1 MRRMGMKINKWGVV
15 VPLVLLLS
23 TLALAADSNPWE
35 KKLPFQEATIH
46 YVLSGMETGNET
58 LYIRDHGRETATYR
72 VGKTSMMGATVMN
85 ETIAIESPDW
95 LYHFDLTNHTGTKS
109 VNPQKYMIEEYHRL
123 SAAEQKQVNE
133 NIQKI
138 GLPMTDAMG
147 GTVEQKVT
155 KILGYDCD
163 RTQMMG
169 TTVYTLYGAG
179 IPLKIESNVMGMAM
193 RQEATAVNEGV
204 VDQKYFEPPQGI
216 VAVVDPEA
224 DAMARTLAQQTLAML
239 KSPDG
244 AKKMQE
250 ETPMNP
256 MMPQGSGQQQM
267 SPAEQQEMEQAMQM
281 LKGMMG
287 NQK

>member
-1 MRRMGMKINKWGVV
+1 
-15 VPLVLLLS
+15 
-23 TLALAADSNPWE
+23 
-35 KKLPFQEATIH
+35 
-46 YVLSGMETGNET
+46 
-58 LYIRDHGRETATYR
+58 
-72 VGKTSMMGATVMN
+72 
-85 ETIAIESPDW
+85 
-95 LYHFDLTNHTGTKS
+95 
-109 VNPQKYMIEEYHRL
+109 
-123 SAAEQKQVNE
+123 
-133 NIQKI
+133 
-138 GLPMTDAMG
+138 MTDAMG

-169 TTVYTLYGAG
+169 TTVYTLHGTG
-179 IPLKIESNVMGMAM
+179 IPLKIESNVMGMTM
-193 RQEATAVNEGV
+193 RQEATAVNEGG
-204 VDQKYFEPPQGI
+204 VDQKYFVPPQGI
-216 VAVVDPEA
+216 AAVFDPEA
-224 DAMARTLAQQTLAML
+224 DAMARSLAKQTLATL

-256 MMPQGSGQQQM
+256 MVPQGSSQQQI

>member
-1 MRRMGMKINKWGVV
+1 MKTKRWGVV
-15 VPLVLLLS
+15 VPLVLLVS
-23 TLALAADSNPWE
+23 TMAMAADSNPWE
-35 KKLPFQEATIH
+35 RKLPFKEATIH
-46 YVLSGMETGNET
+46 YLLSGMEAGTET
-58 LYIRDHGRETATYR
+58 LYIRDYGRNTATYR
-72 VGKTSMMGATVMN
+72 IGKMNMLGTTAMN
-85 ETIAIESPDW
+85 ETIAIESPEW
-95 LYHFDLTNHTGTKS
+95 VYHFDLTNHTGTKS

-123 SAAEQKQVNE
+123 SAAEQKQVSD
-133 NIQKI
+133 NIEKI
-138 GLPMTDAMG
+138 GLPMAEAIG

-169 TTVYTLYGAG
+169 TTVYTLHGAG
-179 IPLKIESNVMGMAM
+179 IPLKIESNVMGLTM
-193 RQEATAVNEGV
+193 RQEATAVNEGG

-216 VAVVDPEA
+216 VAVMDPEA
-224 DAMARTLAQQTLAML
+224 DTMARTLARQTMDTL

-256 MMPQGSGQQQM
+256 MVPQGSGQQM

-287 NQK
+287 EQK